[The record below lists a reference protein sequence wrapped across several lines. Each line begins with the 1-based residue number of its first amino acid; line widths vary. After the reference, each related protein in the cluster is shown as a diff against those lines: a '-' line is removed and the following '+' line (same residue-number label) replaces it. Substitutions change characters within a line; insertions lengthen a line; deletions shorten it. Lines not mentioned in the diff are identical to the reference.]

1 MFDRLEQLI
10 VAGILFITAA
20 LFAYAIGISVLMLV
34 IG

>member
-10 VAGILFITAA
+10 VAFILFITAA
-20 LFAYAIGISVLMLV
+20 LFAYAIGLAILMLV